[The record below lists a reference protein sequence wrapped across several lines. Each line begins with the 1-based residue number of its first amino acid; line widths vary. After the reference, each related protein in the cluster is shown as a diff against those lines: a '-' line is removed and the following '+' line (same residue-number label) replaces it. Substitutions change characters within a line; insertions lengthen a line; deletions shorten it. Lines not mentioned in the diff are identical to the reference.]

1 MSDMGFCYNG
11 DSIKYNDLQD
21 EFFLPLPKCSE
32 ITFHSFE
39 LDSNLYVVYPR
50 HSEYCGSGGCHIN
63 LLKKVGE
70 EYIEVD
76 EVWGDLNV
84 KKSMVSWGTF
94 YYLKTDKSSKPYKE
108 SEVMFVVKQDRFIDK
123 KTTFITYN

>member
-1 MSDMGFCYNG
+1 MDNMGFCYNG
-11 DSIKYNDLQD
+11 DNIKYNDLQD

-50 HSEYCGSGGCHIN
+50 HSEYCGSGGCHIY
-63 LLKKVGE
+63 LIKKIGG

-76 EVWGDLNV
+76 DVWGDLNV

-94 YYLKTDKSSKPYKE
+94 YYLKTDKSSKPHKE
-108 SEVMFVVKQDRFIDK
+108 LECMFVVKKDQFIEK
-123 KTTFITYN
+123 KTTLIISN